1 VARQKFTTYIEA
13 ENVRWLKLKALDRG
27 GTTSAA
33 DILNELIE
41 AARER
46 ERGGNGEKEN

>member
-1 VARQKFTTYIEA
+1 MARQKFTTYIEA
-13 ENVRWLKLKALDRG
+13 DNIRWLKLKALDRC

-46 ERGGNGEKEN
+46 ERGDKGGDR